1 MRRFLIFEQ
10 DGIEVEHTNT
20 RKRSGSPISGP
31 SGRGRVSDL
40 PYRSPTTSPSS
51 SPSSA
56 TRKRTHTTTSSLISS
71 PQSSRDIQIDVA
83 SLRRR
88 HAMEYA
94 PIAEKSLKDAAKRR
108 YLASSGLSSDQFDTV
123 YDEFTTGK

>member
-1 MRRFLIFEQ
+1 M
-10 DGIEVEHTNT
+10 EHTNT